1 MNAAEFLTALW
12 GEQPPGWIACWRLE
26 NKASSY
32 YNSPGAAG
40 LVLPTEKDIYT
51 GVSLAPADLG
61 PKRRTPNA
69 KAVAI
74 AGLWADID
82 VNGGPD
88 DKQGAAPNR
97 DTAVELANVLAE
109 PTILVDSGYGV
120 QAWWLFEGGAWRFR
134 TYGEQRLGA
143 RAAAQWQKLL
153 RERADGFG
161 MDYTHDLARIL
172 RLPGTLNGK
181 GGERAP
187 VRILAEGPRHE
198 RDELFEIAGHAGDV
212 DPGYSIGER
221 RSVTVSCRP
230 DTTPPKLAN
239 LVNRSPAF
247 RRTWR
252 HERDE
257 LPSMSE
263 HDMALVS
270 IAALAG
276 WSDQELADLIV
287 CHRQTRDKSDPKAS
301 RIDYIKRTIARVR
314 EQAPA
319 VEGPREP
326 AAAKGGRPGTL
337 TREQWADL
345 LGAHLEAADDH
356 VIPVPFRGLRDP
368 LDGGLRPGQ
377 VCLVAG
383 YTSHGKSVVVD
394 QLADHAAL
402 SGSRVHLYLTE
413 MTAYARGL
421 RLLARMTRVP
431 FGKLKR
437 RELDADQWTRVVKQL
452 NDLPYGVSI
461 VSDWTVEDVV
471 ADIRENHWDVAVVD
485 LIHGFHYADERDLSK
500 SSSAIV
506 RAAKGSA
513 TDDHPGTAI
522 ICAAHLNDGQMRDSR
537 SNRRPRPGLHSLKGS
552 SSLKQDADVVM
563 FIWRED
569 NEQGFPDPEGALWV
583 AKNRDGGLGGV
594 DVIFD
599 AVRMEFNEA
608 ATLMVAA

>member
-1 MNAAEFLTALW
+1 MNAAEFLGELW
-12 GEQPPGWIACWRLE
+12 GENPPGWIACWKLE
-26 NKASSY
+26 TKQSSY
-32 YNSPGAAG
+32 YQAAGAAG

-51 GVSLAPADLG
+51 GVSLAPANLG

-69 KAVAI
+69 KAVGI

-88 DKQGAAPNR
+88 DKQGAAPDR
-97 DTAVELANVLAE
+97 DAAIELAGELVE

-120 QAWWLFEGGAWRFR
+120 QAWWLFEGGPWRFG
-134 TYGEQRLGA
+134 TYGEQRTAA
-143 RAAAQWQKLL
+143 RASAQWQKLL
-153 RERADGFG
+153 RETAEGFG

-181 GGERAP
+181 GGERVP
-187 VRILAEGPRHE
+187 VTVLDTGPRHE
-198 RDELFEIAGHAGDV
+198 RDELLEIAGRAGEV

-221 RSVTVSCRP
+221 RTVAVSCRP
-230 DTTPPKLAN
+230 DTEAPPKLAS
-239 LVNRSPAF
+239 LINRSPAF

-252 HERDE
+252 HERDD

-287 CHRQTRDKSDPKAS
+287 CHRKAQDPTDPKGS
-301 RIDYIKRTIARVR
+301 RLDYVKRTIGRVR
-314 EQAPA
+314 EETPEETKPA
-319 VEGPREP
+319 KAERRNGS
-326 AAAKGGRPGTL
+326 L
-337 TREQWADL
+337 TAEQWADL
-345 LGAHLEAADDH
+345 IGSHLESSDDNL
-356 VIPVPFRGLRDP
+356 IPFPFPGLRDA
-368 LDGGLRPGQ
+368 LDGGLRPGS

-394 QLADHAAL
+394 QIADHAAL
-402 SGSRVHLYLTE
+402 SGRKVHLYLTE

-421 RLLARMTRVP
+421 RLLARITGVP

-437 RELDADQWTRVVKQL
+437 RELDTDQWGRVVKQL
-452 NDLPYGVSI
+452 NELPYGVSV
-461 VSDWTVEDVV
+461 VSDWTVEEVV
-471 ADIRENHWDVAVVD
+471 ADIRENRWDLAVVD

-513 TDDHPGTAI
+513 TEGHDGTAI
-522 ICAAHLNDGQMRDSR
+522 VCAAHLNDSQMRDSR
-537 SNRRPRPGLHSLKGS
+537 SNVRPRPGLHSLKGS
-552 SSLKQDADVVM
+552 SSLKQDADLVM
-563 FIWRED
+563 FVWRKD
-569 NEQGFPDPEGALWV
+569 NEQGFPDHEGSLWV

-594 DVIFD
+594 DVVLD
-599 AVRMEFNEA
+599 PSRMEFSEA
-608 ATLMVAA
+608 PSLAVAA

>member
-1 MNAAEFLTALW
+1 MNAVEFLRELW
-12 GEQPPGWIACWRLE
+12 GTDPPGWIATWRLE
-26 NKASSY
+26 TKASSY
-32 YNSPGAAG
+32 HRDPGAAG
-40 LVLPTEKDIYT
+40 AVLPTERDVYT

-61 PKRRTPNA
+61 SKRRTPNA
-69 KAVAI
+69 KALAI

-88 DKQGAAPNR
+88 DKQGAAPDR
-97 DTAVELANVLAE
+97 DAASELAGELAE
-109 PTILVDSGYGV
+109 PTILVDSGYGL
-120 QAWWLFEGGAWRFR
+120 QAWWLFEGGPWRFR
-134 TYGEQRLGA
+134 TYGEQRVAA

-153 RERADGFG
+153 REKADRFG

-172 RLPGTLNGK
+172 RLPGTINGK
-181 GGERAP
+181 GGERVP
-187 VRILAEGPRHE
+187 VRVLETGPRHE
-198 RDELFEIAGHAGDV
+198 RDELLEIAGRAGEV
-212 DPGYSIGER
+212 NPGYSLG
-221 RSVTVSCRP
+221 SSHVVSVSCRP

-239 LVNRSPAF
+239 LINRSPAF

-276 WSDQELADLIV
+276 WSDQELADLIAT
-287 CHRQTRDKSDPKAS
+287 HRRTQDSSDPKAS
-301 RIDYIKRTIARVR
+301 RIDYVKRTIARVR
-314 EQAPA
+314 EQAP
-319 VEGPREP
+319 EP
-326 AAAKGGRPGTL
+326 TETAKAPEARRKGTL
-337 TREQWADL
+337 TKEQWADL
-345 LGAHLEAADDH
+345 IGNQLEAPDDD
-356 VIPVPFRGLRDP
+356 VIPVPFRGLREP

-402 SGSRVHLYLTE
+402 SGRRVHLYLTE

-431 FGKLKR
+431 FAKLKR
-437 RELDADQWTRVVKQL
+437 RELDPDQWARVVKQL
-452 NDLPYGVSI
+452 NELPYGISI

-471 ADIRENHWDVAVVD
+471 ADIRENRWDVAVVD

-513 TDDHPGTAI
+513 TDGHSGTAI

-552 SSLKQDADVVM
+552 SSLKQDADVVL
-563 FIWRED
+563 FVWRED
-569 NEQGFPDPEGALWV
+569 NEQGFPDPDGALWV

-594 DVIFD
+594 DVTFD
-599 AVRMEFNEA
+599 AVAMEFNEA
-608 ATLMVAA
+608 SGLRVAV